1 VLIGYDRVSRIRS
14 DNMWAIYYTKDGI
27 TPDRVKVKADDFDG
41 AMAMAREL
49 IPAGARITDC
59 EPVGIK

>member
-1 VLIGYDRVSRIRS
+1 
-14 DNMWAIYYTKDGI
+14 MWAVYYTKDGI

-59 EPVGIK
+59 EPVGVGR